1 MHVMTKEDYREKIGK
16 VIAEL
21 RISHGL
27 TQTQLADKLS
37 TSQSAINR
45 IERGA
50 QNISLEIIAR
60 ISDVL
65 NTEIL
70 SVNNNKMNLR
80 IHGGFPL
87 AGKIATNTSKNAAV
101 GLLCASLLNHGKT
114 ILRDIAHI
122 EEVNRIL
129 EVLNSIGV
137 RTKWLGDDLEIVR
150 PKKLDLANMNVVA
163 AKRTRSIIMFLGPLL
178 HQEKHFHIP
187 FAGGCNLGTR
197 TVEPHVQA
205 LANFGMSVVAAPNT
219 DYYDVSVSPKS
230 PDGTIVL
237 SERGNTTSENL
248 LMAAALFPG
257 ETKLRNV
264 SNDYMVL
271 DLCYFLQKLGVK
283 IDGVGSTNLTVHGLA
298 KIDENVEYFIS
309 EDPIEAFSFLTAGIV
324 TSSEITVARAPINE
338 LDVELALLKNMGQKF
353 EISDGYLAKNG
364 KTLLADITL
373 LKSHLVAP
381 KDKIAGFPGSL
392 NMDNIPFFG
401 LIAAVAEGR
410 TLIHDWSYENRAIY
424 LTELSK
430 LNAHVEM
437 VDPHRVYI
445 TGPTSW
451 KPNDVVAPPALRPS
465 VVVLLAM
472 LCAPGVSILRDV
484 YNINRGYEDFY
495 RRLNSLG
502 ARIEIFREI

>member
-1 MHVMTKEDYREKIGK
+1 MTKEDYREKLGK
-16 VIAEL
+16 IIAEL
-21 RISHGL
+21 RTNHGL
-27 TQTQLADKLS
+27 TQAQLAEKLQ

-45 IERGA
+45 IERGV

-70 SVNNNKMNLR
+70 SVNSNKMNLR
-80 IHGGFPL
+80 IHGGHEL
-87 AGKIATNTSKNAAV
+87 SGEITTNTSKNAAV

-114 ILRDIAHI
+114 VLRDVAHI

-129 EVLNSIGV
+129 EVLTSVGV
-137 RTKWLGDDLEIVR
+137 KAKWRGDDLEIVR
-150 PKKLDLANMNVVA
+150 PKRLDLAHMDVAA

-178 HQEKHFHIP
+178 HQEKHFRIP

-197 TVEPHVQA
+197 TVEPHLLA

-219 DYYDVSVSPKS
+219 DYYDVKVAAKA
-230 PDGTIVL
+230 PDATIVL

-248 LMAAALFPG
+248 LMAAALCPG
-257 ETKLRNV
+257 VTKMRNV

-271 DLCYFLQKLGVK
+271 DLCYFLEKLGVK
-283 IDGVGSTNLTVHGLA
+283 IDGIGSTNLTVHGVA
-298 KIDENVEYFIS
+298 EIDKNVEYALS
-309 EDPIEAFSFLTAGIV
+309 EDPIEAFSFLAAGIV
-324 TSSEITVARAPINE
+324 THSEITVKRSPINE
-338 LDVELALLKNMGQKF
+338 LDVELALLKSMGQKF
-353 EISDGYLAKNG
+353 EISPTYFAKNG
-364 KTLLADITL
+364 KTLLADVTL
-373 LKSHLVAP
+373 RRSDLVAP

-401 LIAAVAEGR
+401 VIAATADGR
-410 TLIHDWSYENRAIY
+410 TLIHDWAYENRAIY
-424 LTELSK
+424 FTELAR
-430 LNAHVEM
+430 LNAQVEM
-437 VDPHRVYI
+437 IDPHRVYI
-445 TGPTSW
+445 SGPTKW

-472 LCAPGVSILRDV
+472 LAAPGMSILRDV